1 MPLVWTDYK
10 YRAKRKLNRNL
21 LTLRKAGV
29 LSDDLPPI
37 QEGDASDD
45 QDIKCFAVLSP
56 SPLDDIFHDDL
67 PTVSS
72 KRKNSSS
79 TQADK
84 GLKVEDE
91 SLTLVKEQLEQD
103 RKFQHDVLKLLKE
116 RNDEDKAFHK
126 SVLDIMNTFLKK
138 I

>member
-1 MPLVWTDYK
+1 MPLVGEKHVQIKLFVIYIYYVNVFSSQVWTDYK

-56 SPLDDIFHDDL
+56 SPLDDIFDDDL

-72 KRKNSSS
+72 KRKYVY
-79 TQADK
+79 A
-84 GLKVEDE
+84 
-91 SLTLVKEQLEQD
+91 
-103 RKFQHDVLKLLKE
+103 
-116 RNDEDKAFHK
+116 
-126 SVLDIMNTFLKK
+126 
-138 I
+138 